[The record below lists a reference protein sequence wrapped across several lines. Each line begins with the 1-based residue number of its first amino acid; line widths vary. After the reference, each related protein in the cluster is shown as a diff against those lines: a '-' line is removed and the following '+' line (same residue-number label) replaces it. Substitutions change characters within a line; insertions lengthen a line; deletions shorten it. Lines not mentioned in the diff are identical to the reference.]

1 MVSKFFKKV
10 PAGIIVVP
18 MFLAS
23 ILNTFLPGI
32 LELGPMTHAF
42 TSKEG
47 LMLLLL

>member
-1 MVSKFFKKV
+1 MLSKLFKKV

-18 MFLAS
+18 MFLSS
-23 ILNTFLPGI
+23 ILNTFSPSI
-32 LELGPMTHAF
+32 LQLGPMTHAF